1 MIILLLKHFFLPVSN
16 DDTEALFAID
26 FDDGGLWQAH
36 MSHKF
41 GLVDGGQ
48 RVECCVVDVAVAEVW
63 IDGEVSHAER
73 GEILEKVCALTWI
86 DAVVL

>member
-1 MIILLLKHFFLPVSN
+1 MHRAGKSPKFAPNNILFMIILLMKHFLPVSN

-48 RVECCVVDVAVAEVW
+48 RVECCVVDVAVAEV
-63 IDGEVSHAER
+63 DRKS
-73 GEILEKVCALTWI
+73 
-86 DAVVL
+86 VV